1 MEGMF
6 GSFSIPLANWNLAG
20 MDLIKKEMAKKE
32 LSRDSRF
39 LDAQQEYDIFYKSVL
54 NFN

>member
-20 MDLIKKEMAKKE
+20 MGLIKKEQAEKE
-32 LSRDSRF
+32 LRKDSK
-39 LDAQQEYDIFYKSVL
+39 LLYAYNKYNEFYESV
-54 NFN
+54 